1 MIVRIHWTKGLAL
14 AGALL
19 LGSLGAPLVSPQP
32 PTDGV
37 AFAQGVGNFDG
48 VWYFG
53 GDLSSPALI
62 IQAGTNATLMNE
74 QGRPANAN
82 LSINQI
88 VANWGDGPITGTLS
102 ADQRQINWDNGTFWQ
117 RQVMTNA
124 ATLGGTPNIGGIWSV
139 GDNAAARA
147 LIVQQPNG
155 TLNFL
160 NEQGRPSPGA
170 FSTPN
175 TFVATGWGGNIN
187 GTLSPDGNFI
197 NWSNGTNWRR

>member
-1 MIVRIHWTKGLAL
+1 MTGLAM

-19 LGSLGAPLVSPQP
+19 LSSVGAPLVVRERSAQAAP
-32 PTDGV
+32 V
-37 AFAQGVGNFDG
+37 AQGVGNFDG
-48 VWYFG
+48 PWYFG

-74 QGRPANAN
+74 QGRPANAT

-88 VANWGDGPITGTLS
+88 AANWGDGPITGTLTP
-102 ADQRQINWDNGTFWQ
+102 DQRQINWDNGTFWQ
-117 RQVMTNA
+117 RLALVDA
-124 ATLGGTPNIGGIWSV
+124 ASLGGNPNIGGIWSV

-155 TLNFL
+155 TLSFI

-170 FSTPN
+170 FSNPN
-175 TFVATGWGGNIN
+175 TFVATGWGGNIS